1 MWVFALSG
9 TVLLPGPSCENQ
21 YVSRDNA
28 TETPGEGNKSGELA
42 ARGGAPDSLSVSSL
56 NIRLAHTA
64 RAFVLLGLLAL
75 TGMRGS
81 SSRSSTSSPCARQPA
96 PP

>member
-1 MWVFALSG
+1 MSVFALSG

-42 ARGGAPDSLSVSSL
+42 ADG
-56 NIRLAHTA
+56 RLDIGRFVAA
-64 RAFVLLGLLAL
+64 RK
-75 TGMRGS
+75 
-81 SSRSSTSSPCARQPA
+81 
-96 PP
+96 